1 MSDPATP
8 APKDGAKP
16 ADAARPKGSPL
27 GVILPV
33 VALVG
38 GVAAGTFVLGP
49 KLAPTRAAVAT
60 PAAHPAEG
68 EGKAKKAEDKST
80 VYRIENVIVNP
91 RGSEGSH
98 FVMATIA
105 IKCEDAKL
113 DETLRSHE
121 DEVRDRVIGV
131 LEKQTLESLAANGAR
146 DTLRTRI
153 ATALLPL
160 TGSADPSR
168 IYLPQ
173 FVIQ

>member
-16 ADAARPKGSPL
+16 AEAVKPKGSPL

-38 GVAAGTFVLGP
+38 GIAAGTFVLGP
-49 KLAPTRAAVAT
+49 KLAPKPAAVPVAH
-60 PAAHPAEG
+60 AAEAG
-68 EGKAKKAEDKST
+68 EAKAKHGEEKST

-91 RGSEGSH
+91 RGSQGSH

-105 IKCEDAKL
+105 VKCDDAKV
-113 DETLRSHE
+113 DEALRAHE
-121 DEVRDRVIGV
+121 DEVRDHVIGV
-131 LEKQTLESLAANGAR
+131 LEKQTIESLAANGAR

-153 ATALLPL
+153 ALALQPL
-160 TGSADPSR
+160 TGSADPAR